1 MRKTE
6 RIYRGLGAR
15 LTYCCTPYLADNV
28 PSYGEIIAFSET
40 NATIYANAVLGARTN
55 RESAASALCAA
66 VTGYAPEY
74 GMLLQENRFADVAVR
89 VDAKME
95 SDFDYAV
102 LGLCGK
108 KIGKGIPAFLGLPEK
123 ISTEALIALGAELNV
138 SGSYDLYHI
147 PNVTAEAAHGFD
159 LFGGKAP
166 KREVTITQSDLE
178 QTLEAFSPS
187 ADGSIEYCILGCP
200 HYTYAQIEEV
210 ERLLGGEKAKADI
223 HILTSAAIKR
233 EAKESGLED
242 RLLDL
247 GADLIAD
254 TCVDEACCWGYLAG
268 KPGVTDSPKG
278 AYYMETA
285 GIRMAV
291 RDTATCIHWAK
302 QGRVC

>member
-1 MRKTE
+1 MHSW
-6 RIYRGLGAR
+6 L
-15 LTYCCTPYLADNV
+15 
-28 PSYGEIIAFSET
+28 
-40 NATIYANAVLGARTN
+40 
-55 RESAASALCAA
+55 
-66 VTGYAPEY
+66 
-74 GMLLQENRFADVAVR
+74 
-89 VDAKME
+89 
-95 SDFDYAV
+95 
-102 LGLCGK
+102 
-108 KIGKGIPAFLGLPEK
+108 PA
-123 ISTEALIALGAELNV
+123 
-138 SGSYDLYHI
+138 
-147 PNVTAEAAHGFD
+147 
-159 LFGGKAP
+159 
-166 KREVTITQSDLE
+166 
-178 QTLEAFSPS
+178 
-187 ADGSIEYCILGCP
+187 

-210 ERLLGGEKAKADI
+210 ERLLGDERAKADI

>member
-1 MRKTE
+1 MPT
-6 RIYRGLGAR
+6 L
-15 LTYCCTPYLADNV
+15 
-28 PSYGEIIAFSET
+28 FS
-40 NATIYANAVLGARTN
+40 GARTN

-166 KREVTITQSDLE
+166 KREVSITQSDLE

-187 ADGSIEYCILGCP
+187 ADGSIEYCFLAARTTRMRRSKKSSDC
-200 HYTYAQIEEV
+200 
-210 ERLLGGEKAKADI
+210 
-223 HILTSAAIKR
+223 SAARRRRPTSI
-233 EAKESGLED
+233 S
-242 RLLDL
+242 
-247 GADLIAD
+247 
-254 TCVDEACCWGYLAG
+254 
-268 KPGVTDSPKG
+268 
-278 AYYMETA
+278 
-285 GIRMAV
+285 
-291 RDTATCIHWAK
+291 
-302 QGRVC
+302 